1 MNSERSVNRS
11 FFSDAGVDRAIV
23 EASRMLDPTLRA
35 NAYAAI
41 DSTVYAEAP
50 WVYLYFPTTFHI
62 VNERVS
68 GYRLPRIYL
77 GNDFSDVHVA
87 R

>member
-1 MNSERSVNRS
+1 
-11 FFSDAGVDRAIV
+11 
-23 EASRMLDPTLRA
+23 
-35 NAYAAI
+35 
-41 DSTVYAEAP
+41 VYAEAP

-68 GYRLPRIYL
+68 GYRLPSIYL
-77 GNDFSDVHVA
+77 GNDFSDVRVS